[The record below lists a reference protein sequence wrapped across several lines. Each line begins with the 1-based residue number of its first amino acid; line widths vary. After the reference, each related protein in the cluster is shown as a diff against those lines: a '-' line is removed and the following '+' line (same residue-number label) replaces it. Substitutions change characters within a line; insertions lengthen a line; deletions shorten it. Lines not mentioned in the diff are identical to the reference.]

1 MKKNKNKRGL
11 MIFNIVLPILIV
23 ICTGLLFLQNY
34 LYNTKDRVAV
44 LDTAERDGTFFLFD
58 DVTVEIVTRG
68 GDAGSWVS
76 ENISDPD
83 GKISYPTIVGTIY
96 ELVLINKSSNTI
108 TDWTATIHIPEF
120 MYVNNT
126 WNGDFEY
133 HQHVLSGNEKVQ
145 AVDLAEY
152 SNYDITLDY
161 YMTSIGPFVELDE
174 GDWFTYYPDAS
185 MSEMP
190 IVPKVKG
197 SDKESHARIG
207 FIMYFPT
214 RAVDYIADFSHGEIH
229 YHLHANILK
238 NPLFPI
244 ICVMVVAWISCIMSS
259 IIVKQNMKRFIEK
272 QELADAAIEQTM
284 RTFVNFIEAKD
295 PSTMGHSVRVAE
307 YAKQIS
313 EKLGFSED
321 EAQRVRWIALM
332 HDCGKIYIPDE
343 ILTKPGRLT
352 DEEYEIM
359 KKHTVYGSEILRDFS
374 SIDGMGLGAISH
386 HERYDGSGYPNGLK
400 GEEIPLIGRIIC
412 VCDAFDA
419 MNSRRCYRHNLSK
432 QVILDELSKNRGT
445 QFDPVVI
452 DCLLA
457 LINSGEIVFSEIANE
472 EASEKQ

>member
-1 MKKNKNKRGL
+1 M
-11 MIFNIVLPILIV
+11 PILIV
-23 ICTGLLFLQNY
+23 IGTAALFLQNY
-34 LYNTKDRVAV
+34 LYNHKDRVAR
-44 LDTAERDGTFFLFD
+44 LEDAERDGTAFLFD
-58 DVTVEIVTRG
+58 EVTVEIVTRG

-96 ELVLINKSSNTI
+96 ELVLINKSPNTI

-133 HQHVLSGNEKVQ
+133 HQHVRSGNEKVQ

-152 SNYDITLDY
+152 SNYNITLDY

-174 GDWFTYYPDAS
+174 GDWFKYYPDAS

-190 IVPKVKG
+190 IVPKPKN

-214 RAVDYIADFSHGEIH
+214 RAVDYIADFSKGEIH
-229 YHLHANILK
+229 YHLHTSIFK
-238 NPLFPI
+238 NPLFPVL
-244 ICVMVVAWISCIMSS
+244 CVMVVAWISCLMSA
-259 IIVKQNMKRFIEK
+259 IIVKSNIKRFIEK
-272 QELADAAIEQTM
+272 QERDAKAIEETM

-307 YAKQIS
+307 YSRLIAR
-313 EKLGFSED
+313 KLGFSD
-321 EAQRVRWIALM
+321 EEAMRVRWIALM

-352 DEEYEIM
+352 DEEYEVM

-374 SIDGMGLGAISH
+374 SIEGMGLGAISH
-386 HERYDGSGYPNGLK
+386 HERYDGSGYPNGLS
-400 GEEIPLIGRIIC
+400 GEDIPLIGRIIC
-412 VCDAFDA
+412 VSDAFDA

-432 QVILDELSKNRGT
+432 QVILDELNKNRGT
-445 QFDPVVI
+445 QFDPVII

-457 LINSGEIVFSEIANE
+457 LIYSGEIEFSDTAE
-472 EASEKQ
+472 EAVE

>member
-1 MKKNKNKRGL
+1 MKKNKNRRGL
-11 MIFNIVLPILIV
+11 MIFNIVLPILIA

-44 LDTAERDGTFFLFD
+44 LDTAERDGTKFLFGD
-58 DVTVEIVTRG
+58 ITVEIVTRG
-68 GDAGSWVS
+68 GDSGSWNTDNVIDS
-76 ENISDPD
+76 HGNMLYK
-83 GKISYPTIVGTIY
+83 KIIGTIY
-96 ELVLINKSSNTI
+96 ELVIINNTSNPI
-108 TDWTATIHIPEF
+108 TDWTATITIPEH

-133 HQHVLSGNEKVQ
+133 HQHVASGNEKVQ
-145 AVDLAEY
+145 ALDLAEY
-152 SNYDITLDY
+152 SNYTITLDHD
-161 YMTSIGPFVELDE
+161 MTTIGPLVELDE
-174 GDWFTYYPDAS
+174 GDWFIYYPDET
-185 MSEMP
+185 MGEMP
-190 IVPKVKG
+190 IAPKPKNT
-197 SDKESHARIG
+197 DKESNSRIG
-207 FIMYFPT
+207 FIMYFPSRT
-214 RAVDYIADFSHGEIH
+214 VDYIADFSHGEIH
-229 YHLHANILK
+229 YHLQASILK
-238 NPLFPI
+238 SPFFPI
-244 ICVMVVAWISCIMSS
+244 ICVMVVAWISCIMSA

-272 QELADAAIEQTM
+272 QELANEAIEQTM

-313 EKLGFSED
+313 EKPGFTED

-412 VCDAFDA
+412 VSDAFDA

-457 LINSGEIVFSEIANE
+457 LINNGEIKFSEIANE
-472 EASEKQ
+472 EATDK

>member
-44 LDTAERDGTFFLFD
+44 LDTAERDGTSFLFD
-58 DVTVEIVTRG
+58 EVTVEIVTRG

-76 ENISDPD
+76 ENLIDPD
-83 GKISYPTIVGTIY
+83 GNMVYEKIVGTIY

-108 TDWTATIHIPEF
+108 TDWTATIYIPEH

-126 WNGDFEY
+126 WNGDYEY
-133 HQHVLSGNEKVQ
+133 HQHVSSGNEKVQ
-145 AVDLAEY
+145 ALDLAEY
-152 SNYDITLDY
+152 SNYKITLDH
-161 YMTSIGPFVELDE
+161 YMTSIGPLVELDE
-174 GDWFTYYPDAS
+174 GDWFIYHPDAS

-190 IVPKVKG
+190 ITPKLKN

-214 RAVDYIADFSHGEIH
+214 RAVDYVADFSHGEIH
-229 YHLHANILK
+229 YHLHASLFK
-238 NPLFPI
+238 NPLFPV
-244 ICVMVVAWISCIMSS
+244 ICVMTVAWISCLMSA
-259 IIVKQNMKRFIEK
+259 IIVKQNLKRFIEK
-272 QELADAAIEQTM
+272 QELANEAIEQTM

-313 EKLGFSED
+313 QKLGFTED

-374 SIDGMGLGAISH
+374 SIEGMGLGAISH

-400 GEEIPLIGRIIC
+400 GEEIPLVGRIIC

-472 EASEKQ
+472 EAPDKQ